1 MYTAVRTNLNFT
13 METPDTPTDS
23 FSLQSK
29 TSAFVTNVP
38 LAILVAAA
46 MISGSILYTS
56 SGGTRLAGTQNAAVA
71 QVQKSVAPEAVK
83 NPDDLL
89 EKFNAILGN
98 AKAKVTIVEFSDFQC
113 PFCRSF
119 FEGAY
124 VQIKKEYI
132 DTGKVR
138 FVYRH
143 YPLPFH
149 SAARPSALAVEC
161 AGEQGKFWQLHDKIF
176 AEQTKKGTGTIAYGV
191 PELKTWA
198 SQIGL
203 NTSQFNSCLDSE
215 KYASNVDADSAAGAK
230 FGVSGT
236 PAFFINGKLL
246 VGAQPFAQF
255 KALID
260 SEL

>member
-1 MYTAVRTNLNFT
+1 MELPP
-13 METPDTPTDS
+13 ETPADS
-23 FSLQSK
+23 FALQSK

-56 SGGTRLAGTQNAAVA
+56 SGVSRSLGTQDAAVA
-71 QVQKSVAPEAVK
+71 QVQQSTAPTVVK
-83 NPDDLL
+83 NPDDLF
-89 EKFNAILGN
+89 EKSDASLGN
-98 AKAKVTIVEFSDFQC
+98 EKAKVTIVEFSDFQC

-124 VQIKKEYI
+124 AQIKKDYI

-138 FVYRH
+138 LIFRH

-149 SAARPSALAVEC
+149 SAARPSALAAEC
-161 AGEQGKFWQLHDKIF
+161 ALEQGKFWQLHDKMF
-176 AEQTKKGTGTIAYGV
+176 TEEAKKGTGTVAYGV

-203 NTSQFNSCLDSE
+203 NMTQFNSCLDSE
-215 KYASNVDADSAAGAK
+215 KYASKVDADSAAGAK

-236 PAFFINGKLL
+236 PSFFVNGKLL

-260 SEL
+260 AAL